1 MDDLADRCL
10 QRYRDGDVDAMAE
23 LVEIYRRPL
32 FGFILKMTEGRGD
45 AEEIFQ
51 EVWFRAIKRFSS
63 FRKGNFLSWLFR
75 ITHNLII
82 DMARKN
88 KRFVDVVADN
98 DDSSGRLEEKL
109 VDTEAG
115 PGALVMDRDT
125 GEHIRS
131 AMKVLPPEQKAV
143 FLMRVEAELTFKEI
157 AKIQGVSI
165 NTALAR
171 MQYAL
176 ERLRNELRD
185 EYEVKGKVR

>member
-10 QRYRDGDVDAMAE
+10 RRYRDGDIDALAE
-23 LVEIYRRPL
+23 LVESYRRPL

-51 EVWFRAIKRFSS
+51 EVWFRAIKQFSS
-63 FRKGNFLSWLFR
+63 FKKGNFLSWLFR

-88 KRFVDVVADN
+88 KRFVDMAVND
-98 DDSSGRLEEKL
+98 DDSSGRPEENL
-109 VDTEAG
+109 MDTAAG
-115 PGALVMDRDT
+115 PDDLVVDRDT
-125 GEHIRS
+125 GEHIRN
-131 AMKVLPPEQKAV
+131 ALMVLPPEQKEV

-157 AKIQGVSI
+157 AKIQKVSI

-176 ERLRNELRD
+176 EKLRNELKD
-185 EYEVKGKVR
+185 EYEVKGKES